1 MIQVFISNTDT
12 DDLFASVTDLNT
24 NPPSVP
30 LVVSVPGS
38 PPATNQRI
46 NAGANVTVSVQ
57 EDGTGNC
64 LLEIVAVSTTDA
76 SKTKTFN
83 NQSCLAQATI
93 PVDLFGA

>member
-24 NPPSVP
+24 LPPSVP
-30 LVVSVPGS
+30 LVVSVRGT

-64 LLEIVAVSTTDA
+64 LLQIVTVSTDA
-76 SKTKTFN
+76 TKTKTFN
-83 NQSCLAQATI
+83 NQSCIAQGTI